1 MASSAERKTAA
12 PWRKFENFEFVTFL
26 CNYPPLS
33 SVDNHCQTVW
43 TQIRPDKTSGLIWF
57 QTV

>member
-12 PWRKFENFEFVTFL
+12 LWRKFQNFEFVTFL
-26 CNYPPLS
+26 PVS
-33 SVDNHCQTVW
+33 SADNHCQTVW
-43 TQIRPDKTSGLIWF
+43 TQIRPDIMSGLIWF